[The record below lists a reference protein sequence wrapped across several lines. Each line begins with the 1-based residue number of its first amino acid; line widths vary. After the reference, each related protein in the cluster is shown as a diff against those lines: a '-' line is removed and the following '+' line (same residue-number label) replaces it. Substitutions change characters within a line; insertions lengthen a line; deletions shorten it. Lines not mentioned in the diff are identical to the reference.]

1 MRNRVVVLCTIFT
14 MCAWGEDSSI
24 AETDSAVEIDDI
36 KEQFLL
42 AERYANGNG
51 IETNMQEAAKWYRK
65 AAERGHVKA
74 QYELGLCYANGNG
87 VEKNEAEAKKWFSS
101 AAARGYSKAKNRMQ
115 AEQYRQRA
123 EHGDA
128 IAQYELAMCY
138 ANGRGV
144 VKDVSE
150 AGKWYRKSA
159 EQGHFIAQFQLG
171 LMYYNG
177 EGIETNKLEAMKWY
191 RKAAEQGHI
200 YAQFQLGLMY
210 YNGEGVEPNM
220 LEAMK
225 WYRKAAEQ
233 GHVKAR
239 ARLDLM
245 SQKGKQEAAKWFRK
259 AAEKGHEGAQ
269 FQLGVMYD
277 KGDGVETNKWMAMM
291 LLNTACMQGYE
302 PAKQFLQKNPSLR
315 VSPTIVTEYVVKER
329 KRRESETRSW
339 ILAIIGS
346 CCIFKFLWASAKK
359 RKGIR
364 SLGLRVLAVLGVLLC
379 FFIHG
384 FLSYKSEQYE
394 KARKDELIG
403 KSLEERARLLKEAVN
418 KANEEILNSGE
429 HGHKEHD
436 EQ

>member
-1 MRNRVVVLCTIFT
+1 

-24 AETDSAVEIDDI
+24 AETDSAVQIDDI

-101 AAARGYSKAKNRMQ
+101 AAARGHSKAKNRMQ

-291 LLNTACMQGYE
+291 LLNKACMQGYV
-302 PAKQFLQKNPSLR
+302 PAKQFLQKNPRLR
-315 VSPTIVTEYVVKER
+315 VSPTIVTEYVDKER
-329 KRRESETRSW
+329 KRRESETRSG

-364 SLGLRVLAVLGVLLC
+364 SLGLRVLAVLGALLC
-379 FFIHG
+379 YFIYG
-384 FLSYKSEQYE
+384 FLSYEAEQYRE
-394 KARKDELIG
+394 KAR
-403 KSLEERARLLKEAVN
+403 
-418 KANEEILNSGE
+418 EEILHRLNSGE

>member
-24 AETDSAVEIDDI
+24 AETDSAVQIDDI

-51 IETNMQEAAKWYRK
+51 IETTNMQEAAKWYRK

-101 AAARGYSKAKNRMQ
+101 AAARGHSKAKNRMQ

-200 YAQFQLGLMY
+200 YAQFQLGLLY

-291 LLNTACMQGYE
+291 LLNKACMQGYV
-302 PAKQFLQKNPSLR
+302 PAKQFLQKNPRLR
-315 VSPTIVTEYVVKER
+315 VSPTIVTEYVDKER
-329 KRRESETRSW
+329 KRRESETRSG

-364 SLGLRVLAVLGVLLC
+364 SLGLRVLAVLGALLC
-379 FFIHG
+379 YFIYG
-384 FLSYKSEQYE
+384 FLSYEAEQYRE
-394 KARKDELIG
+394 KAR
-403 KSLEERARLLKEAVN
+403 
-418 KANEEILNSGE
+418 EEILHRLNSGE